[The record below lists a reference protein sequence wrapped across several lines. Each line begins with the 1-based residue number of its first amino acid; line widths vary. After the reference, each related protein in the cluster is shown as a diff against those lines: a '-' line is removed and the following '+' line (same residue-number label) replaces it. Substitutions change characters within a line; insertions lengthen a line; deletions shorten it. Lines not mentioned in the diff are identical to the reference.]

1 MKIYVK
7 NNNVV
12 KAYKLLNKKLQGE
25 GFYKELQ
32 SRHYFKS
39 KGDKKREAHS
49 VAIIR
54 EKKRQKKAEELREK
68 IEARQRMLNKKQ
80 KKQQHNYRKKRK
92 AS

>member
-12 KAYKLLNKKLQGE
+12 KAYKLLNKKLQDE

-32 SRHYFKS
+32 SRYYFKS
-39 KGDKKREAHS
+39 KGDKKREAKA
-49 VAIIR
+49 VAVIR

-68 IEARQRMLNKKQ
+68 IEASPRMFNKIQ
-80 KKQQHNYRKKRK
+80 KKQQ
-92 AS
+92 

>member
-32 SRHYFKS
+32 SRAYFKS
-39 KGDKKREAHS
+39 KGQRKREAHALA
-49 VAIIR
+49 VVRERRRAEKAEQAR
-54 EKKRQKKAEELREK
+54 EKFEAKQRFANKRKQQNKRC
-68 IEARQRMLNKKQ
+68 NKK
-80 KKQQHNYRKKRK
+80 
-92 AS
+92 SS

>member
-32 SRHYFKS
+32 SRSHFKS
-39 KGDKKREAHS
+39 RGQRKREAHAAA
-49 VAIIR
+49 VIR
-54 EKKRQKKAEELREK
+54 EKRRQEKAEVAREK
-68 IEARQRMLNKKQ
+68 FEAKMRFANKKQ
-80 KKQQHNYRKKRK
+80 KQQNKRYNKK
-92 AS
+92 ST